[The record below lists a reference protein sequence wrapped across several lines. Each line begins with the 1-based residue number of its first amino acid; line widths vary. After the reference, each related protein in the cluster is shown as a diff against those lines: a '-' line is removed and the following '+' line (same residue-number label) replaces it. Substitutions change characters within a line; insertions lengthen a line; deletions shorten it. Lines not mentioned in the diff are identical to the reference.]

1 MLTRLFARHPPAPA
15 TRPNAAV
22 DWPFPFP
29 AAGRTRPAAP
39 DTVPAGIA
47 YRWPYR
53 RLDTPP
59 LPNRGVPAPVSIAAF
74 KQQVTE
80 WCDDVGVISID
91 HPAIAH
97 EREEVLYVYP
107 HARSPVCMIG
117 EENKAAL
124 QSRYLPSANGELY
137 RCEERLWEMG
147 RLFLAIHRGDR
158 SAVWGLVT
166 GRIRLAGRRR
176 LFRHFPRLFPTD
188 APSTP
193 LARWLFLA
201 RRRWRRRGRRRRSSV
216 RR

>member
-1 MLTRLFARHPPAPA
+1 MLTRLFAGHPTAPA

-29 AAGRTRPAAP
+29 APGRTRPAAP
-39 DTVPAGIA
+39 DAVPAGIA
-47 YRWPYR
+47 YRWPFR
-53 RLDTPP
+53 PLDTPP

-74 KQQVTE
+74 KQQMTE

-107 HARSPVCMIG
+107 HARSLVCMIG

-147 RLFLAIHRGDR
+147 RRTVKYINTLGGEGLTTTIGWPQEVAQRWADKIWPLSHRLVAQAAGLGVIGSAAI
-158 SAVWGLVT
+158 SSIA
-166 GRIRLAGRRR
+166 A
-176 LFRHFPRLFPTD
+176 
-188 APSTP
+188 
-193 LARWLFLA
+193 
-201 RRRWRRRGRRRRSSV
+201 SV
-216 RR
+216 RTA